1 MNLIFVPTRGVQY
14 FVRISRADNPGQP
27 ELPVATAALP
37 IAAPPVATT
46 KWVITGKTKGIK
58 SKIPENTIG
67 IRSKITG
74 KPTGIS
80 KITEKTREQ
89 DLKLLKKTR
98 IKI

>member
-1 MNLIFVPTRGVQY
+1 MLTTQGG
-14 FVRISRADNPGQP
+14 NP
-27 ELPVATAALP
+27 PVATAALPP